1 MSAPG
6 DDGMSGEIRQ
16 NKATKEWVIFAP
28 ARGKRPHDFRQRD
41 EESGPVP
48 PHDTHCPFCPGNE
61 AMLPT
66 VIKEW
71 RDEHGDQWQA
81 RVVPNKF
88 PALTPNGS
96 IQRYSRGI
104 NIAMQGY
111 GQHEVIVESPRHDQ
125 DIATMTPASV
135 RTVIEAYYR
144 RYVEL
149 YGNPSN
155 VLILI
160 FRNHGATAGA
170 SLQHPHSQVI
180 ATGLVPRAIRWR
192 EYEAQRYFD
201 ELGRCVYCDML
212 AFELEDKQRI
222 VLQNDSFAAFI
233 PYAAECP
240 FETWIVPRRHQS
252 DFSEIGEAERADL
265 STALHTILAKLHTR
279 LNNPDYNYTINTA
292 ARTTNEPQSHWY
304 LRIRPRLVTRAG
316 FEIGSGMRI
325 NPSLPEAD
333 AAFLN
338 DDQPR

>member
-6 DDGMSGEIRQ
+6 GDGVGSEIRQ

-28 ARGKRPHDFRQRD
+28 ARGKRPHDFQKGGD
-41 EESGPVP
+41 EDGQVP

-61 AMLPT
+61 TMLPT

-71 RDEHGDQWQA
+71 RDETGDQWQT

-88 PALTPNGS
+88 PALTPGSS
-96 IQRYSRGI
+96 IQRYAKGI

-125 DIATMTPASV
+125 DIATMTPAAV
-135 RTVIEAYYR
+135 RTVIESYHQ
-144 RYVEL
+144 RYLDL
-149 YGNPSN
+149 YGNPCN
-155 VLILI
+155 VLIQI
-160 FRNHGATAGA
+160 FRNHGAKAGA
-170 SLQHPHSQVI
+170 SLRHPHSQVI
-180 ATGLVPRAIRWR
+180 ATGMVPRAIRWR

-212 AFELEDKQRI
+212 ASELSDQQRI
-222 VLQNDSFAAFI
+222 VLENDSFAAFI

-240 FETWIVPRRHQS
+240 FETWIMPKRHQS
-252 DFSEIGEAERADL
+252 DFSEITEGERADL
-265 STALHTILAKLHTR
+265 SLALHTLLAKLHSK
-279 LNNPDYNYTINTA
+279 LNDPDYNYTINTG
-292 ARTTNEPQSHWY
+292 ARTMHEPQSHWY